1 MVHFPKRD
9 LSEASLALERGY
21 HLTKLLARLS
31 VYLAD
36 DPSSQH
42 RARVK
47 LGRLLVLLKIESL
60 MAANLAN

>member
-9 LSEASLALERGY
+9 LSEASLALERGD

-36 DPSSQH
+36 EASSQH
-42 RARVK
+42 RRREFLEVARYPMPT
-47 LGRLLVLLKIESL
+47 LS
-60 MAANLAN
+60 

>member
-36 DPSSQH
+36 EASSQH
-42 RARVK
+42 RFQI
-47 LGRLLVLLKIESL
+47 VLFDTPEHWF
-60 MAANLAN
+60 